1 MRRIF
6 SLLFT
11 LTLFSCVAASAATP
25 TYIPI
30 FVYHNFEPV
39 KKGSMTISTP
49 RFEEQLQWLKTNGFT
64 VIPLK
69 EAVGYLQGKIA
80 SVPEKSVVVTIDDG
94 RITVYQ
100 YALPIVKKYNI
111 PVTLFIYPSII
122 SHQPYAMTWEQLK
135 TLQQTGLFNIQ
146 DHTYSHPNFK
156 QEKKHRSAA
165 SYQNFID
172 KELTGSKK
180 TLEAKSGAPVNL
192 LAWPF
197 GIYNDEVEK
206 AAAKDGF
213 TMAFS
218 IAYRCAAKSD
228 RAMAVPRY
236 MILQSQNMNL
246 FKLMAQCRMQPK
258 KYNK

>member
-1 MRRIF
+1 MRRTLL
-6 SLLFT
+6 SLLT
-11 LTLFSCVAASAATP
+11 LTSLLCSTIASAATP

-39 KKGSMTISTP
+39 KKGSMTISTH
-49 RFEEQLQWLKTNGFT
+49 RFEEQMQWLKTNGYT

-69 EAVGYLQGKIA
+69 EAVFYLQGKIA
-80 SVPEKSVVVTIDDG
+80 SVPTKSVVVTIDDG

-100 YALPIVKKYNI
+100 HALPIVKKYNI

-122 SHQPYAMTWEQLK
+122 SHEPYAMTWGQLK
-135 TLQQTGLFNIQ
+135 TLQQTGLFDIQ

-156 QEKKHRSAA
+156 QEKKHLSAA
-165 SYQNFID
+165 SYQNFVHR
-172 KELTGSKK
+172 ELAGSKK
-180 TLEAKSGAPVNL
+180 TLEAKMGTPVTL

-197 GIYNDEVEK
+197 GIYNNDVEQ
-206 AAAKDGF
+206 AAAKLGF

-218 IAYRCAAKSD
+218 IGYRCAAKSD

-236 MILQSQNMNL
+236 MILQTQNMKL
-246 FKLMAQCRMQPK
+246 FTMMAACRMQPRK
-258 KYNK
+258 